1 MSTFLPPVTIERPK
15 SGEGGGGV
23 HPPAFGGG
31 GDGGPG
37 DGSPDYEHRLQ
48 RARLALVCGV
58 ASISILFVTVTAVFF
73 ALRHGTVVF
82 DPHTNHYVRTW
93 VAVVLPVRLLLLN
106 TLVLLLS
113 SVTVE
118 MARRRSARE
127 MLLAPIRSLPGIAL
141 DRERGVPWL
150 ALTLILGLL
159 FLSGQWLAW
168 SAFRA
173 EGFHVS
179 TGSPTPFF
187 YLLTAAH
194 AIHLIGGMAVLL
206 YAGIT
211 SLFRTALERRRIILE
226 VAAWYWHFM
235 GLLWIYIF
243 ALLQFGR

>member
-1 MSTFLPPVTIERPK
+1 MSTFVPPVAVERPK

-23 HPPAFGGG
+23 HPPAFGG

-48 RARLALVCGV
+48 RARLALFCGV
-58 ASISILFVTVTAVFF
+58 ASISILFITVTTVFF

-82 DPHTNHYVRTW
+82 DPHTNRYVRTW

-113 SVTVE
+113 SVTIE

-127 MLLAPIRSLPGIAL
+127 MVLAPIRSLPGIAL
-141 DRERGVPWL
+141 DQERGVPWV
-150 ALTLILGLL
+150 AMTLILGLL
-159 FLSGQWLAW
+159 FLTGQWLAW
-168 SAFRA
+168 TAFRA

-179 TGSPTPFF
+179 AGSPTPFF
-187 YLLTAAH
+187 YLLTGAH
-194 AIHLIGGMAVLL
+194 AIHLIGGMLVLF
-206 YAGIT
+206 YAGAA
-211 SLFRTALERRRIILE
+211 SLLHRALERRRIILE

-235 GLLWIYIF
+235 GLLWVYIF